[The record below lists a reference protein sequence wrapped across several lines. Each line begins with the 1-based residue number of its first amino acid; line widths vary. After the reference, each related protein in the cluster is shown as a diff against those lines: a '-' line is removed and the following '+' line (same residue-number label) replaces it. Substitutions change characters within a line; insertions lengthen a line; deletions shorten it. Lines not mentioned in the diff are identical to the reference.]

1 MTSPQRQ
8 PLLHDLTV
16 TLAAPTVVLSAPD
29 GNLDAATPG
38 AGVQG
43 LFHADVRAVSLLR
56 VTLRPVGTPSGE
68 HAGKASLAVG
78 GAGVADGGG
87 AGTGAAD
94 RNSTGTGVADGD
106 STGTGAADGDSTGW
120 LPVVAVMTAADGPGR
135 SRFVGLAQALGDA
148 VPDPTVRVDR
158 RRILNPGL
166 LTEQLTVH
174 STATAPVRLAVR
186 VEIAG
191 DLTPLEHAKA
201 GLTARSPLTPVGE
214 LSSGSGGLSWSDGTV
229 AVAVSAPGATPD
241 AERSTLTWTLTVE
254 PGESVD
260 LHLAVEIT
268 EPDAVVTAADP
279 RPTWQ
284 RPDVAADDRRL
295 PALVAQ
301 SLDDLYSLRMATAAS
316 PGDTFLAAGI
326 PWFFTLFGRDSLW
339 AARMLLPLGTD
350 LALGTLRTLAAR
362 QGTRTDPA
370 SEEEPGKILHEVRR
384 GVFDDGMGL
393 RLPPVYYGTVD
404 ATPLWICLLHDAWR
418 WGLPVEDVEPLLPA
432 LKTALGWID
441 TAARAEGGFL
451 KYIDHRGTG
460 LANQGW
466 KDSADAVRFAD
477 GRLAEAP
484 LALAEVQGYAYEAAL
499 AGAAL
504 LDAFGLPDGEHWRTF
519 ASDLADRFRAR
530 FWVADQQGPY
540 PAMALDA
547 SGRPVDAVASNMGHL
562 LATGILNADESA
574 AVAARLAA
582 PDMSDAYGLRTMSSR
597 SGGYGPLRYHCG
609 TVWPHDTAIAV
620 TGLARSGHSDAAARL
635 IEGVLA
641 AAPAFDYRLPE
652 LWGGDARTDTPAPVP
667 YPAACRPQAW
677 SAAAAIALMT
687 AMTGLDP
694 DVPAGRL
701 RLRPTGPLPVGAL
714 GVAGLTVA
722 GERLDIA
729 IGSGGRVESVTAPA
743 GLVVEEQ
750 AALRA

>member
-1 MTSPQRQ
+1 MTSSQRQ
-8 PLLHDLTV
+8 PLLHDLAV
-16 TLAAPTVVLSAPD
+16 TLAAPTVVLSLPD
-29 GNLDAATPG
+29 GNLDAAAPG

-56 VTLRPVGTPSGE
+56 VTVRP
-68 HAGKASLAVG
+68 
-78 GAGVADGGG
+78 GA
-87 AGTGAAD
+87 
-94 RNSTGTGVADGD
+94 
-106 STGTGAADGDSTGW
+106 GAADGDTEAADGDEGW
-120 LPVVAVMTAADGPGR
+120 LPVTAVMTATDGPGR

-148 VPDPTVRVDR
+148 VIDPTVRVDR
-158 RRILNPGL
+158 RRIVNPGL
-166 LTEQLTVH
+166 LTEQLTVR
-174 STATAPVRLAVR
+174 STATTPVHLAVR

-191 DLTPLEHAKA
+191 DLVALEHAKA
-201 GLTARSPLTPVGE
+201 GLAARSPLEPAGE
-214 LSSGSGGLSWSDGTV
+214 LSSATGVLSWGDGTV

-241 AERSTLTWTLTVE
+241 AEHSTLTWTLTVE

-260 LHLAVEIT
+260 LHLAVEVS

-284 RPDVAADDRRL
+284 RPDVTADDRRL
-295 PALVAQ
+295 PALVTQ
-301 SLDDLYSLRMATAAS
+301 SLDDLHSLRMAMAAA
-316 PGDTFLAAGI
+316 PGDTFLAAGV

-350 LALGTLRTLAAR
+350 LALGTLRTLAAQ

-370 SEEEPGKILHEVRR
+370 AEEEPGKILHEVRR
-384 GVFDDGMGL
+384 GVFDDGQGL
-393 RLPPVYYGTVD
+393 HLPPVYYGTVD

-418 WGLPVEDVEPLLPA
+418 WGLPAADIKPLLPA
-432 LKTALGWID
+432 LVAALDWID
-441 TAARAEGGFL
+441 AAARAGDGFL
-451 KYIDHRGTG
+451 SYVDHRGTG

-466 KDSADAVRFAD
+466 KDSGDAVRFTD

-504 LDAFGLPDGEHWRTF
+504 LDAFELPNGERWRTF
-519 ASDLADRFRAR
+519 AAGLADRFRAR
-530 FWVADQQGPY
+530 FWVSDQQGPY
-540 PAMALDA
+540 PAMALDG
-547 SGRPVDAVASNMGHL
+547 SGRPVDAIASNMGHL
-562 LATGILNADESA
+562 PATGILNADETA

-597 SGGYGPLRYHCG
+597 SGGFGPLRYHCG

-620 TGLARSGHSDAAARL
+620 TGLARSGHPEAAARL
-635 IEGVLA
+635 VEGILA

-652 LWGGDARTDTPAPVP
+652 LWGGDARADTPAPVP

-677 SAAAAIALMT
+677 SAASAIALMT
-687 AMTGLDP
+687 ALTGLDP

-701 RLRPTGPLPVGAL
+701 HLRPTGPLPVGAL
-714 GVAGLTVA
+714 TIAGLTVA
-722 GERLDIA
+722 GERLDVT
-729 IGSGGRVESVTAPA
+729 IGSDGRTASVSAPA
-743 GLVVEEQ
+743 GLIVEEH
-750 AALRA
+750 AASRS

>member
-1 MTSPQRQ
+1 MTSPERQ
-8 PLLHDLTV
+8 PLLHDLSV

-29 GNLDAATPG
+29 GNLDAAAPG
-38 AGVQG
+38 AAVQG

-56 VTLRPVGTPSGE
+56 VTLRPDGD
-68 HAGKASLAVG
+68 A
-78 GAGVADGGG
+78 GGG
-87 AGTGAAD
+87 
-94 RNSTGTGVADGD
+94 GD
-106 STGTGAADGDSTGW
+106 DEDW
-120 LPVVAVMTAADGPGR
+120 LPVVAVMNATDGPGR
-135 SRFVGLAQALGDA
+135 GCFVGLAQALGDA

-158 RRILNPGL
+158 RRTVTPGR
-166 LTEQLTVH
+166 LTEQLTVR
-174 STATAPVRLAVR
+174 STATTPVHLAVR

-191 DLTPLEHAKA
+191 DLVTLDHTKA
-201 GLTARSPLTPVGE
+201 GLPPRSPAEPTSQ
-214 LSSGSGGLSWSDGTV
+214 LSSGDGLLGWGDKDV
-229 AVAVSAPGATPD
+229 EVAVSAPGAVAD
-241 AERSTLTWTLTVE
+241 VKGSTLTWTLTVK
-254 PGESVD
+254 PGESAD
-260 LHLAVEIT
+260 LHLAVEVS
-268 EPDAVVTAADP
+268 DKAAVVTAADP

-284 RPDVAADDRRL
+284 RPDITAADHRL

-301 SLDDLYSLRMATAAS
+301 SLDDLHSLRMATAES

-370 SEEEPGKILHEVRR
+370 AEEEPGKILHEIRR
-384 GVFDDGMGL
+384 GLFDDGQGL

-418 WGLPVEDVEPLLPA
+418 WGLATDDIEPLLPA
-432 LKTALGWID
+432 LQAALGWID
-441 TAARAEGGFL
+441 AAARAGDGFL
-451 KYIDHRGTG
+451 SYLDSSGTG

-466 KDSADAVRFAD
+466 KDSADAARFAD
-477 GRLAEAP
+477 GRLAQAP

-504 LDAFGLPDGEHWRTF
+504 LDAFGLPDGERWRTF
-519 ASDLADRFRAR
+519 AADLAERFRAR
-530 FWVADQQGPY
+530 FWVFDQHGPY
-540 PAMALDA
+540 PAMALDG

-562 LATGILNADESA
+562 LATGILDTDETA

-597 SGGYGPLRYHCG
+597 SGGFGPLRYHCG

-620 TGLARSGHSDAAARL
+620 TGLARTGHTEAAARL
-635 IEGVLA
+635 IEGILA

-667 YPAACRPQAW
+667 YPASCRPQAW
-677 SAAAAIALMT
+677 SAASAVALMT
-687 AMTGLDP
+687 ALTGLDP

-701 RLRPTGPLPVGAL
+701 HLRPTGPLPVGML
-714 GVAGLTVA
+714 TVAGLTVR
-722 GERLDIA
+722 GERLDVTM
-729 IGSGGRVESVTAPA
+729 GSDGRIESVTAPA
-743 GLVVEEQ
+743 GLIVEEHP
-750 AALRA
+750 APRT

>member
-8 PLLHDLTV
+8 PLLHDLAV
-16 TLAAPTVVLSAPD
+16 TLAAPTVVLSEPD
-29 GNLDAATPG
+29 GNLDAAAPR

-56 VTLRPVGTPSGE
+56 VTLRP
-68 HAGKASLAVG
+68 
-78 GAGVADGGG
+78 GA
-87 AGTGAAD
+87 
-94 RNSTGTGVADGD
+94 
-106 STGTGAADGDSTGW
+106 GAADGNEGW
-120 LPVVAVMTAADGPGR
+120 LPVVAVMTATDGPGR

-158 RRILNPGL
+158 RRIVNPGL
-166 LTEQLTVH
+166 LTEQLTVR
-174 STATAPVRLAVR
+174 STATTPVHLAVR

-191 DLTPLEHAKA
+191 DLVPLEHAKA
-201 GLTARSPLTPVGE
+201 GLAARSPLEPTGE
-214 LSSGSGGLSWSDGTV
+214 LSSGTGMLSWGDGTV

-241 AERSTLTWTLTVE
+241 AEHSTLTWTLTVE

-284 RPDVAADDRRL
+284 RPDVTADDRRL

-301 SLDDLYSLRMATAAS
+301 SLDDLHSLRMAMAAA
-316 PGDTFLAAGI
+316 PGDTFLAAGV

-350 LALGTLRTLAAR
+350 LALSTLRTLAAQ

-370 SEEEPGKILHEVRR
+370 AEEEPGKILHEVRR
-384 GVFDDGMGL
+384 GVFDDGQGL
-393 RLPPVYYGTVD
+393 LLPPVYYGTVD

-418 WGLPVEDVEPLLPA
+418 WGLPAADIKPLLPA
-432 LKTALGWID
+432 LVAALDWID
-441 TAARAEGGFL
+441 AAARAGDGFL
-451 KYIDHRGTG
+451 SYVDHRGTG

-466 KDSADAVRFAD
+466 KDSGDAVRFTD

-504 LDAFGLPDGEHWRTF
+504 LDAFELSDGERWRTF
-519 ASDLADRFRAR
+519 AAGLADRFRAR
-530 FWVADQQGPY
+530 FWVSDQQGPY
-540 PAMALDA
+540 PAMALDG

-562 LATGILNADESA
+562 PATGILNADETA

-597 SGGYGPLRYHCG
+597 SGGFGPLRYHCG

-620 TGLARSGHSDAAARL
+620 TGLARSGHSEAAARL
-635 IEGVLA
+635 VEGILA

-652 LWGGDARTDTPAPVP
+652 LWGGDARADTPAPVP

-677 SAAAAIALMT
+677 SAASAIALMT
-687 AMTGLDP
+687 ALTGLDP

-701 RLRPTGPLPVGAL
+701 HLRPTGPLPVGAL
-714 GVAGLTVA
+714 TVQGLTVA
-722 GERLDIA
+722 GERLDVT
-729 IGSGGRVESVTAPA
+729 IGSDGRTASVSAPA
-743 GLVVEEQ
+743 GLIVEEH
-750 AALRA
+750 AASRS

>member
-8 PLLHDLTV
+8 PLLHDLAV
-16 TLAAPTVVLSAPD
+16 TLAAPTVVLSEPD
-29 GNLDAATPG
+29 GNLDAAAPG

-56 VTLRPVGTPSGE
+56 VTLRPLGAPSGE
-68 HAGKASLAVG
+68 HAGEAPPAIG
-78 GAGVADGGG
+78 GE
-87 AGTGAAD
+87 
-94 RNSTGTGVADGD
+94 
-106 STGTGAADGDSTGW
+106 GW
-120 LPVVAVMTAADGPGR
+120 LPVVAVMNAADGPGR

-166 LTEQLTVH
+166 LTEQLTVR
-174 STATAPVRLAVR
+174 STATTPVRLAVR
-186 VEIAG
+186 VEVAG
-191 DLTPLEHAKA
+191 DLVTLEHAKA
-201 GLTARSPLTPVGE
+201 GLAPRSPLKPTGE
-214 LSSGSGGLSWSDGTV
+214 LSSGTGGLSWGDGTV
-229 AVAVSAPGATPD
+229 AVAVSAPGAMPD

-260 LHLAVEIT
+260 LHLAVEVS
-268 EPDAVVTAADP
+268 EPDAVVMAADP

-284 RPDVAADDRRL
+284 RPEVTADDRRL

-301 SLDDLYSLRMATAAS
+301 SLDDLQSLRMAMAAS
-316 PGDTFLAAGI
+316 PGDTFLAAGV

-350 LALGTLRTLAAR
+350 LALGTLRTLAAQ

-370 SEEEPGKILHEVRR
+370 TEEEPGKILHEVRR
-384 GVFDDGMGL
+384 GIFDDGMGL

-418 WGLPVEDVEPLLPA
+418 WGLPAADIAPLMPA
-432 LKTALGWID
+432 LQAALGWIE
-441 TAARAEGGFL
+441 TAAQAGDGFL
-451 KYIDHRGTG
+451 SYIDHTGTG

-466 KDSADAVRFAD
+466 KDSGDAARFAD
-477 GRLAEAP
+477 GSLAEAP

-504 LDAFGLPDGEHWRTF
+504 LDAFGLPDGERWRTF
-519 ASDLADRFRAR
+519 AAHLADRFRAR
-530 FWVADQQGPY
+530 FWVSDQHGPY
-540 PAMALDA
+540 PAMAIDG
-547 SGRPVDAVASNMGHL
+547 SGRPVDSVTSNMGHL
-562 LATGILNADESA
+562 LATGILNADETA
-574 AVAARLAA
+574 TVAARLAA
-582 PDMSDAYGLRTMSSR
+582 PDMSDAYGLRTMSSQ

-620 TGLARSGHSDAAARL
+620 TGLARTGHPEAAARL
-635 IEGVLA
+635 IEGILA

-687 AMTGLDP
+687 ALTGLDP

-701 RLRPTGPLPVGAL
+701 HIRPTGPLPVGAL
-714 GVAGLTVA
+714 TIAGLTVA
-722 GERLDIA
+722 GERLDVTIN
-729 IGSGGRVESVTAPA
+729 SGGRVESVTVPA
-743 GLVVEEQ
+743 GLTVEES

>member
-8 PLLHDLTV
+8 PLLHDLAV

-29 GNLDAATPG
+29 GNLDATAPG

-56 VTLRPVGTPSGE
+56 VTLRPVGAPSGE
-68 HAGKASLAVG
+68 HAEKVPSAVG
-78 GAGVADGGG
+78 EGVGGG
-87 AGTGAAD
+87 GGE
-94 RNSTGTGVADGD
+94 
-106 STGTGAADGDSTGW
+106 GW
-120 LPVVAVMTAADGPGR
+120 LPVVAVMTATDGPGR

-166 LTEQLTVH
+166 LTEQLTVR
-174 STATAPVRLAVR
+174 STATTPVHLAVR

-191 DLTPLEHAKA
+191 DLVPLEHAKA
-201 GLTARSPLTPVGE
+201 GQPARSPLQPAGE
-214 LSSGSGGLSWSDGTV
+214 LTSGTGALGWGDGTV
-229 AVAVSAPGATPD
+229 AVTVSAPGAIPD
-241 AERSTLTWTLTVE
+241 PDHSTLTWTLTVE

-284 RPDVAADDRRL
+284 RPDITADDRRL

-301 SLDDLYSLRMATAAS
+301 SLDDLHSLRMATAAS
-316 PGDTFLAAGI
+316 PGDTFLAAGV

-350 LALGTLRTLAAR
+350 LALGTLRALAAQ

-370 SEEEPGKILHEVRR
+370 TEEEPGKILHEVRR
-384 GVFDDGMGL
+384 EVFDDGQGL
-393 RLPPVYYGTVD
+393 VLPPVYYGTVD
-404 ATPLWICLLHDAWR
+404 ATPLWVCLLHDAWR
-418 WGLPVEDVEPLLPA
+418 WGLPADDIEPLLPA
-432 LKTALGWID
+432 LQAALGWID
-441 TAARAEGGFL
+441 TAAKAGDGFL
-451 KYIDHRGTG
+451 SYIDHRGTG

-466 KDSADAVRFAD
+466 KDSADAVRFTD

-499 AGAAL
+499 SGAAL
-504 LDAFGLPDGEHWRTF
+504 LDAFQLPGGEHWRTF
-519 ASDLADRFRAR
+519 ASGLADRFRAR
-530 FWVADQQGPY
+530 FWVSDPRGPY
-540 PAMALDA
+540 PAMALDG
-547 SGRPVDAVASNMGHL
+547 SGRPVDAAASNMGHL

-582 PDMSDAYGLRTMSSR
+582 PDMSDAYGLRTMSST
-597 SGGYGPLRYHCG
+597 SGGFGPLRYHCG

-620 TGLARSGHSDAAARL
+620 TGLARTGHPEAAARL
-635 IEGVLA
+635 IEGILD

-677 SAAAAIALMT
+677 SAAAAVALMT

-694 DVPAGRL
+694 DVPAGSL

-714 GVAGLTVA
+714 TIQGLTIA
-722 GERLDIA
+722 GERLDVA
-729 IGSGGRVESVTAPA
+729 IDSGGRIESVSAPA
-743 GLVVEEQ
+743 RLSIELYTESRV
-750 AALRA
+750 

>member
-8 PLLHDLTV
+8 PLLHDLAV
-16 TLAAPTVVLSAPD
+16 TLAAPTVVLSEPD
-29 GNLDAATPG
+29 GNLDAAAPG

-56 VTLRPVGTPSGE
+56 VTLRPLGAPSGE
-68 HAGKASLAVG
+68 HAGKAPPAVG
-78 GAGVADGGG
+78 GE
-87 AGTGAAD
+87 
-94 RNSTGTGVADGD
+94 
-106 STGTGAADGDSTGW
+106 GW
-120 LPVVAVMTAADGPGR
+120 LPVVAVMNAADGPGR

-148 VPDPTVRVDR
+148 IPDPTVRVDR

-166 LTEQLTVH
+166 LTEQLTVR
-174 STATAPVRLAVR
+174 STATAPVHLAVR
-186 VEIAG
+186 VEVAG
-191 DLTPLEHAKA
+191 DLVTLEHAKA
-201 GLTARSPLTPVGE
+201 GLAPRSPLEPAGE
-214 LSSGSGGLSWSDGTV
+214 LSSGTGELRWGDGTV

-241 AERSTLTWTLTVE
+241 AEHSALTWTLTVE

-268 EPDAVVTAADP
+268 EPDAVVTAADL

-284 RPDVAADDRRL
+284 RPEVTADDRRL

-301 SLDDLYSLRMATAAS
+301 SLDDLQSLRMAMAAS
-316 PGDTFLAAGI
+316 PGDTFLAAGV

-350 LALGTLRTLAAR
+350 LALGTLRTLAAQ

-370 SEEEPGKILHEVRR
+370 TEEEPGKILHEVRR
-384 GVFDDGMGL
+384 GTFDDGMGL

-418 WGLPVEDVEPLLPA
+418 WGLPANDIEPLLPA
-432 LKTALGWID
+432 LQAALGWID
-441 TAARAEGGFL
+441 AAAQAGDGFL
-451 KYIDHRGTG
+451 SYIDHSGTG
-460 LANQGW
+460 LSNQGW
-466 KDSADAVRFAD
+466 KDSGDAARFAD
-477 GRLAEAP
+477 GSLAEAP

-504 LDAFGLPDGEHWRTF
+504 LDAFGLPDGERWRTF
-519 ASDLADRFRAR
+519 AAHLADRFRAR
-530 FWVADQQGPY
+530 FWVSDQQGPY
-540 PAMALDA
+540 PAMAIDG
-547 SGRPVDAVASNMGHL
+547 SGRPVDAVTSNMGHL
-562 LATGILNADESA
+562 LATGILNTDETA
-574 AVAARLAA
+574 TVAARLAA
-582 PDMSDAYGLRTMSSR
+582 PDMSDAYGLRTMSSQ

-620 TGLARSGHSDAAARL
+620 TGLARSGHPQAAARL
-635 IEGVLA
+635 IEGILA

-652 LWGGDARTDTPAPVP
+652 LWSGDARTDTPAPVP

-677 SAAAAIALMT
+677 SAAAAIAIMT
-687 AMTGLDP
+687 ALTGLEP

-701 RLRPTGPLPVGAL
+701 HLRPTGPAPVGAL
-714 GVAGLTVA
+714 TVTGLTIA
-722 GERLDIA
+722 GERLDIT
-729 IGSGGRVESVTAPA
+729 INTDSRIESVSPPA
-743 GLVVEEQ
+743 GLIVQEHPV
-750 AALRA
+750 LRA

>member
-1 MTSPQRQ
+1 MTSPERQ
-8 PLLHDLTV
+8 PLLHDLAV
-16 TLAAPTVVLSAPD
+16 TLAAPTVVLSQPD
-29 GNLDAATPG
+29 GNLDAAAPG

-43 LFHADVRAVSLLR
+43 LFHADVRALSLLR
-56 VTLRPVGTPSGE
+56 VTLRPD
-68 HAGKASLAVG
+68 AGAVDG
-78 GAGVADGGG
+78 GVA
-87 AGTGAAD
+87 A
-94 RNSTGTGVADGD
+94 VDGD
-106 STGTGAADGDSTGW
+106 EGW
-120 LPVVAVMTAADGPGR
+120 LPVVAVMNASDGPGR

-148 VPDPTVRVDR
+148 IPDPTVRVDR
-158 RRILNPGL
+158 RRILHPGL
-166 LTEQLTVH
+166 LTEQLTVR
-174 STATAPVRLAVR
+174 SSASAPVRLAVR

-191 DLTPLEHAKA
+191 DLVQLEHAKA
-201 GLTARSPLTPVGE
+201 GLAPRSPLRPMAE
-214 LSSGSGGLSWSDGTV
+214 LSSGTGMLGWGDDTV
-229 AVAVSAPGATPD
+229 TVAVSAPGATPD
-241 AERSTLTWTLTVE
+241 AERSTLTWTLTVA

-284 RPDVAADDRRL
+284 RPEVTADDRRL

-301 SLDDLYSLRMATAAS
+301 SLDDLHSLRMAMAAS
-316 PGDTFLAAGI
+316 PGDTFLAAGV

-350 LALGTLRTLAAR
+350 LALGTLRTLAAQ

-370 SEEEPGKILHEVRR
+370 AEEEPGKILHEVRR

-418 WGLPVEDVEPLLPA
+418 WGLPAADIEPLLPA
-432 LKTALGWID
+432 LKAALGWID
-441 TAARAEGGFL
+441 AAARTGDGFL
-451 KYIDHRGTG
+451 SYIDHSGTG

-466 KDSADAVRFAD
+466 KDSADAARFAD
-477 GRLAEAP
+477 GSLAEAP

-519 ASDLADRFRAR
+519 AAGLADRFRAR
-530 FWVADQQGPY
+530 FWVSDQQGPY
-540 PAMALDA
+540 PAMALDG

-620 TGLARSGHSDAAARL
+620 TGLARSGHTEAAARL
-635 IEGVLA
+635 VEGILD

-677 SAAAAIALMT
+677 SAAAAVAFLTAL
-687 AMTGLDP
+687 TGLDP

-701 RLRPTGPLPVGAL
+701 HLRPTGPLPVGAL
-714 GVAGLTVA
+714 TVAGLTVA
-722 GERLDIA
+722 GERLDVA
-729 IGSGGRVESVTAPA
+729 VGSDGRVESVTAPG
-743 GLVVEEQ
+743 GLVVEGH

>member
-8 PLLHDLTV
+8 PLLHDLAV
-16 TLAAPTVVLSAPD
+16 TLAAPTVVLSRPD
-29 GNLDAATPG
+29 GDLDAAAPG

-56 VTLRPVGTPSGE
+56 VTVRP
-68 HAGKASLAVG
+68 
-78 GAGVADGGG
+78 GGG
-87 AGTGAAD
+87 TAEGDAGTVDSGTGRTDGDAGAARD
-94 RNSTGTGVADGD
+94 D
-106 STGTGAADGDSTGW
+106 GW
-120 LPVVAVMTAADGPGR
+120 LPVVPVMNATDGPGR

-166 LTEQLTVH
+166 LAEQLTVS

-191 DLTPLEHAKA
+191 DLVPLEHAKA
-201 GLTARSPLTPVGE
+201 GLAARRPLVAVAQ
-214 LSSGSGGLSWSDGTV
+214 LSSGTGVLSWGDGTT
-229 AVAVSAPGATPD
+229 AVAVSAPDATPD
-241 AERSTLTWTLTVE
+241 AEHSTLTWTLTVA

-260 LHLAVEIT
+260 LHLAVEVS

-279 RPTWQ
+279 RPTW
-284 RPDVAADDRRL
+284 RSPDVAADDRRL

-301 SLDDLYSLRMATAAS
+301 SLDDLHSLRMAMTAS
-316 PGDTFLAAGI
+316 PGDTFLAAGL

-339 AARMLLPLGTD
+339 AARMLLPLGTE
-350 LALGTLRTLAAR
+350 LALGTLRTLAAQ

-370 SEEEPGKILHEVRR
+370 TEEEPGKILHEVRR
-384 GVFDDGMGL
+384 GAFDDGKGL
-393 RLPPVYYGTVD
+393 VLPPVYYGTVD

-418 WGLPVEDVEPLLPA
+418 WGLPVADVEALLPA
-432 LKTALGWID
+432 LVAALDWID
-441 TAARAEGGFL
+441 SAARAGDGFL
-451 KYIDHRGTG
+451 SYVDHRGTG

-466 KDSADAVRFAD
+466 KDSADAVRFSD

-484 LALAEVQGYAYEAAL
+484 LALAEVQGYAYEAAR

-504 LDAFGLPDGEHWRTF
+504 LDAFGLPDGDRWRTF
-519 ASDLADRFRAR
+519 AADLADRFRAR
-530 FWVADQQGPY
+530 FWVSDQQGPY
-540 PAMALDA
+540 PAMALDG

-562 LATGILNADESA
+562 LATGILNTDETA

-620 TGLARSGHSDAAARL
+620 TGLTRAGHPDVAARL
-635 IEGVLA
+635 IEGILD

-652 LWGGDARTDTPAPVP
+652 LWGGDARTDSPAPVP

-677 SAAAAIALMT
+677 SAASAIAFLT
-687 AMTGLDP
+687 ALTGLDP

-714 GVAGLTVA
+714 TVAGLRIA
-722 GERLDIA
+722 GERLDVT
-729 IGSGGRVESVTAPA
+729 IGSDGRVESVSAPG
-743 GLVVEEQ
+743 GLIVEEG
-750 AALRA
+750 AALRG

>member
-1 MTSPQRQ
+1 MTSPERQ
-8 PLLHDLTV
+8 PLLHDLAV
-16 TLAAPTVVLSAPD
+16 TLAAPTVVLSGPD
-29 GNLDAATPG
+29 GNLDAASPG

-43 LFHADVRAVSLLR
+43 LFHADIRALSLLR
-56 VTLRPVGTPSGE
+56 VTLRPDHAPSGE
-68 HAGKASLAVG
+68 HAGKAPPPAG
-78 GAGVADGGG
+78 RDGEAEGNTEGPGADEP
-87 AGTGAAD
+87 GTGGED
-94 RNSTGTGVADGD
+94 
-106 STGTGAADGDSTGW
+106 W
-120 LPVVAVMTAADGPGR
+120 LPTVAVMTATDGPGR
-135 SRFVGLAQALGDA
+135 SRFVGLAQSLGDA

-158 RRILNPGL
+158 RRTVTPGRL
-166 LTEQLTVH
+166 AERLTVR
-174 STATAPVRLAVR
+174 STATTPVHLAVR

-191 DLTPLEHAKA
+191 DLVTLEHTKA
-201 GLTARSPLTPVGE
+201 GLPPRSPAEPRSE
-214 LSSGSGGLSWSDGTV
+214 LLPGGGMLRWGNQAV

-241 AERSTLTWTLTVE
+241 AERSTLTWTLTVK
-254 PGESVD
+254 PGENVD
-260 LHLAVEIT
+260 LHLAVEVSDT
-268 EPDAVVTAADP
+268 AAVVTAADD

-284 RPDVAADDRRL
+284 RPDVTADDRRL

-301 SLDDLYSLRMATAAS
+301 SLDDLHSLRMATAAS
-316 PGDTFLAAGI
+316 PGDTFLAAGV

-350 LALGTLRTLAAR
+350 LARGTLRTLAAR

-370 SEEEPGKILHEVRR
+370 AEEEPGKILHEVRR
-384 GVFDDGMGL
+384 DLFDDGQGL

-418 WGLPVEDVEPLLPA
+418 WGLPAADVEPLLPA
-432 LKTALGWID
+432 LTAALGWID
-441 TAARAEGGFL
+441 AAARAGDGFL
-451 KYIDHRGTG
+451 SYIDHTGTG

-466 KDSADAVRFAD
+466 KDSGDAARYAD

-504 LDAFGLPDGEHWRTF
+504 LDSFALPGGEHWRTF
-519 ASDLADRFRAR
+519 ATGLADRFRAR

-540 PAMALDA
+540 PAMALDG
-547 SGRPVDAVASNMGHL
+547 SGRPVDSVTSNMGHL
-562 LATGILNADESA
+562 LATGILNAEESA

-582 PDMSDAYGLRTMSSR
+582 PDMSDAYGLRTMSSQ
-597 SGGYGPLRYHCG
+597 SGGFGPLRYHCG

-620 TGLARSGHSDAAARL
+620 TGLARTGHPRAAARL
-635 IEGVLA
+635 VEGILA

-652 LWGGDARTDTPAPVP
+652 LWGGDARADTPAPVP

-677 SAAAAIALMT
+677 SAATAIALMT
-687 AMTGLDP
+687 ALTGLEP

-714 GVAGLTVA
+714 TVAGLKVA
-722 GERLDIA
+722 GGRLDIT
-729 IGSGGRVESVTAPA
+729 IGTDGRITSIAAPP
-743 GLVVEEQ
+743 GLVVEEHT
-750 AALRA
+750 APRP

>member
-8 PLLHDLTV
+8 PLLHDLAV
-16 TLAAPTVVLSAPD
+16 TLAAPTVVLSEPD
-29 GNLDAATPG
+29 GNLDAAAPG

-56 VTLRPVGTPSGE
+56 VTLRPVGAPSGIGALSGG
-68 HAGKASLAVG
+68 HAGKAPAA
-78 GAGVADGGG
+78 AGVESAGGG
-87 AGTGAAD
+87 E
-94 RNSTGTGVADGD
+94 SDGE
-106 STGTGAADGDSTGW
+106 GGW
-120 LPVVAVMTAADGPGR
+120 LPVVSVMNAADGPGR

-158 RRILNPGL
+158 QRVVNPGL
-166 LTEQLTVH
+166 LTEQLTVR
-174 STATAPVRLAVR
+174 STATTPVRLAVR
-186 VEIAG
+186 VEVAG
-191 DLTPLEHAKA
+191 DLMPLEHAKA
-201 GLTARSPLTPVGE
+201 GLAPRSPAGPASE
-214 LSSGSGGLSWSDGTV
+214 LSSDSGMLSWGDGTV

-260 LHLAVEIT
+260 LHLAVEISET
-268 EPDAVVTAADP
+268 DAVVTAADP

-284 RPDVAADDRRL
+284 RPEVTADDRRL

-301 SLDDLYSLRMATAAS
+301 SLDDLQSLRMAMAAS
-316 PGDTFLAAGI
+316 PGDTFLAAGV

-350 LALGTLRTLAAR
+350 LALGTLRTLAAQ

-370 SEEEPGKILHEVRR
+370 AAEEPGKILHEVRR

-393 RLPPVYYGTVD
+393 HLPPVYYGTVD

-418 WGLPVEDVEPLLPA
+418 WGLPAADIEPLLPA
-432 LKTALGWID
+432 LKAALGWIG
-441 TAARAEGGFL
+441 AAAQAGDGFL
-451 KYIDHRGTG
+451 SYIDHSGTG
-460 LANQGW
+460 LSNQGW
-466 KDSADAVRFAD
+466 KDSGDAARFAD

-504 LDAFGLPDGEHWRTF
+504 LDAFGLPDGERWRTF
-519 ASDLADRFRAR
+519 AADLADRFRAR
-530 FWVADQQGPY
+530 FWVSDQHGPY
-540 PAMALDA
+540 PAMALDG
-547 SGRPVDAVASNMGHL
+547 SGHPVDSVTSNMGHL
-562 LATGILNADESA
+562 PATGILNADETA
-574 AVAARLAA
+574 TVAARLAA
-582 PDMSDAYGLRTMSSR
+582 PDMSDAYGLRTMSSK

-620 TGLARSGHSDAAARL
+620 TGLARAGHPEAAARL
-635 IEGVLA
+635 IEGILA

-652 LWGGDARTDTPAPVP
+652 LWGGDARTDIPAPVP

-677 SAAAAIALMT
+677 SAASAIALMT
-687 AMTGLDP
+687 SLTGLDP

-701 RLRPTGPLPVGAL
+701 HLRPTGPLPVGAL
-714 GVAGLTVA
+714 TIAGLTVA
-722 GERLDIA
+722 GEPLDVTIN
-729 IGSGGRVESVTAPA
+729 SGGRVESVTAPA
-743 GLVVEEQ
+743 GLTVEES

>member
-1 MTSPQRQ
+1 MTSPERQ
-8 PLLHDLTV
+8 PLLHDLAV
-16 TLAAPTVVLSAPD
+16 TLAAPTVVLSEPD
-29 GNLDAATPG
+29 GNLDAAAPG

-56 VTLRPVGTPSGE
+56 VTLR
-68 HAGKASLAVG
+68 
-78 GAGVADGGG
+78 AD
-87 AGTGAAD
+87 AD
-94 RNSTGTGVADGD
+94 
-106 STGTGAADGDSTGW
+106 AADGDAGAVDGDAGAAGSNAGPVDGDAGAAGSDARAADGEEGW
-120 LPVVAVMTAADGPGR
+120 LPVVAVMNATDGPGR

-158 RRILNPGL
+158 RRILHPGL
-166 LTEQLTVH
+166 LTEQLTVR
-174 STATAPVRLAVR
+174 STATTPVRLAVR

-191 DLTPLEHAKA
+191 DLVPLEHAKA
-201 GLTARSPLTPVGE
+201 GLAARSPLQPTGE
-214 LSSGSGGLSWSDGTV
+214 LSSGAGVLSWGDGTV
-229 AVAVSAPGATPD
+229 AVTVSAPGAAPD
-241 AERSTLTWTLTVE
+241 AAHSTLTWTLTVA

-260 LHLAVEIT
+260 LHLAVEVS

-284 RPDVAADDRRL
+284 RPDVTADDRRL

-301 SLDDLYSLRMATAAS
+301 SLDDLHSLRMAMTVS
-316 PGDTFLAAGI
+316 PGDTFLAAGL

-350 LALGTLRTLAAR
+350 LALGTLRTLAAQ
-362 QGTRTDPA
+362 QGTRTDA
-370 SEEEPGKILHEVRR
+370 ETEEEPGKILHEVRR
-384 GVFDDGMGL
+384 GVFDDGKGL
-393 RLPPVYYGTVD
+393 HLPPVYYGTVD

-418 WGLPVEDVEPLLPA
+418 WGLPTADIEPLLPA
-432 LKTALGWID
+432 LVAALDWID
-441 TAARAEGGFL
+441 SAARAGDGFL
-451 KYIDHRGTG
+451 SYVDHRGTG

-466 KDSADAVRFAD
+466 KDSADAVRFTD

-504 LDAFGLPDGEHWRTF
+504 LDAFGLPDGERWRTF
-519 ASDLADRFRAR
+519 AAGLADRFRAR
-530 FWVADQQGPY
+530 FWVADRQGPY
-540 PAMALDA
+540 PAMALDR

-562 LATGILNADESA
+562 LATGILNTDETT

-582 PDMSDAYGLRTMSSR
+582 PDMSDAYGLRTMSST
-597 SGGYGPLRYHCG
+597 SGGFGPLRYHCG

-620 TGLARSGHSDAAARL
+620 TGLARSGHPEAAARL
-635 IEGVLA
+635 IEGILD

-677 SAAAAIALMT
+677 SAAAAIAFLT
-687 AMTGLDP
+687 ALTGLDP

-701 RLRPTGPLPVGAL
+701 RLRPAGALPVGAL
-714 GVAGLTVA
+714 TVTGLTVA
-722 GERLDIA
+722 GERLDLT
-729 IGSGGRVESVTAPA
+729 IGSDGRVESVAATA
-743 GLVVEEQ
+743 GLIVEEG
-750 AALRA
+750 AALRS

>member
-8 PLLHDLTV
+8 PLLHDLAV
-16 TLAAPTVVLSAPD
+16 TLAAPTVVLSRPD
-29 GNLDAATPG
+29 GNLDAAAPG

-43 LFHADVRAVSLLR
+43 LFHADVRAVSMLR
-56 VTLRPVGTPSGE
+56 VALRPVGAPSGE
-68 HAGKASLAVG
+68 HAGKAPPTAG
-78 GAGVADGGG
+78 GEA
-87 AGTGAAD
+87 AGTG
-94 RNSTGTGVADGD
+94 DGE
-106 STGTGAADGDSTGW
+106 GW
-120 LPVVAVMTAADGPGR
+120 LPVIGVMNATDGPGR

-166 LTEQLTVH
+166 LTEQLTVR
-174 STATAPVRLAVR
+174 STATTPVHLAVR

-191 DLTPLEHAKA
+191 DLAPLEHAKA
-201 GLTARSPLTPVGE
+201 GQAARSPLKPAGE
-214 LSSGSGGLSWSDGTV
+214 LSPGTGGLSWGDDTV

-241 AERSTLTWTLTVE
+241 AEHSTLTWTLTVE
-254 PGESVD
+254 PGESAD

-284 RPDVAADDRRL
+284 RPDVTADDRRL
-295 PALVAQ
+295 PALLAQ
-301 SLDDLYSLRMATAAS
+301 SLDDLHSLRMATAAS
-316 PGDTFLAAGI
+316 PGDTFLAAGV

-350 LALGTLRTLAAR
+350 LALGTLRTLAAQ
-362 QGTRTDPA
+362 QGTRTDTA

-418 WGLPVEDVEPLLPA
+418 WGLPAADIKPLLPTLTA
-432 LKTALGWID
+432 ALGWID
-441 TAARAEGGFL
+441 AAAQAGDGFL
-451 KYIDHRGTG
+451 SYVDHTGTG

-466 KDSADAVRFAD
+466 KDSADAARFAD

-484 LALAEVQGYAYEAAL
+484 LALAEVQGYAYEAAQ

-504 LDAFGLPDGEHWRTF
+504 LDAFGLPDGERWRTF
-519 ASDLADRFRAR
+519 ASGLSDRFRAQ
-530 FWVADQQGPY
+530 FWVSDQHGPY
-540 PAMALDA
+540 PAMALDG

-562 LATGILNADESA
+562 LATGILNADETA

-582 PDMSDAYGLRTMSSR
+582 PDMSDAYGLRTMSST
-597 SGGYGPLRYHCG
+597 SGGFGPLRYHCG
-609 TVWPHDTAIAV
+609 AVWPHDTAIAV
-620 TGLARSGHSDAAARL
+620 VGLARTGHPDAAARL
-635 IEGVLA
+635 IEGILA

-677 SAAAAIALMT
+677 SAASVIALMT
-687 AMTGLDP
+687 ALTGLEP

-701 RLRPTGPLPVGAL
+701 HLRPTGPLPVGAL
-714 GVAGLTVA
+714 TVAGLTVA
-722 GERLDIA
+722 GERLDVK
-729 IGSGGRVESVTAPA
+729 IGSDGRIESVSPPA
-743 GLVVEEQ
+743 RLIVEHYAQ
-750 AALRA
+750 SRA